1 MELRVLKYFLM
12 TAREENI
19 TKAAGLL
26 HITQPT
32 LSRQLMQ
39 LEEELGVKLFTRSNH
54 NIRLTE
60 EGMLLRRRAQ
70 IGNHETACRRA
81 AGRGGLITDFNH
93 GNPVAVRKGAQSVR
107 AVECNDPSGSLT
119 DHLRY
124 DVTGLGHRFPGD
136 DVHGAFSPVQC
147 DFRIGGIFRKV
158 GVPERRQKQKHISC
172 PCGYARRCFRR
183 AGKKGSASASADHQM
198 FRFQFIQHQFR
209 NFGTDVQDLRQF
221 SLRGKTV
228 AGAQIALFDP
238 VQDIFSGLIFQCF
251 F

>member
-1 MELRVLKYFLM
+1 MCDRMLLRQVTD
-12 TAREENI
+12 TAAVFFQHFCEKFKTAVTESSCRGQI
-19 TKAAGLL
+19 
-26 HITQPT
+26 
-32 LSRQLMQ
+32 SRQI
-39 LEEELGVKLFTRSNH
+39 
-54 NIRLTE
+54 NIPVSERKKMVSE
-60 EGMLLRRRAQ
+60 FLRRRAQ

-93 GNPVAVRKGAQSVR
+93 GNPVAVCKGAQSVR
-107 AVECNDPSGSLT
+107 AVERNDPSGSLT

-124 DVTGLGHRFPGD
+124 DVTGLGHRFPCD
-136 DVHGAFSPVQC
+136 DVHGALSPVQC